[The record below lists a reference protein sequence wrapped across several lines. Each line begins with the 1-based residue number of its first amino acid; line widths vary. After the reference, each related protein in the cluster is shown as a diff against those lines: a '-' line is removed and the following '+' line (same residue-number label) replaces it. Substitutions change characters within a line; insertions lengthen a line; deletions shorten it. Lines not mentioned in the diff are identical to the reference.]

1 MAAQLSNTI
10 VGYDERN
17 QMSFCA
23 APDFSMQYLTAHP
36 TRDMMIMVK
45 AEDRVCIKLT
55 GLDQGKFIPQAIASY
70 PGFARSYP
78 ALCHG

>member
-1 MAAQLSNTI
+1 
-10 VGYDERN
+10 
-17 QMSFCA
+17 
-23 APDFSMQYLTAHP
+23 
-36 TRDMMIMVK
+36 MIMVK

-55 GLDQGKFIPQAIASY
+55 GLDQGKFIPEAIASY